1 MRFDIVLNNLCGLA
15 ATTGKITMS
24 SDGSPWR
31 PLVHVLDICEAVAC
45 TLEAP
50 KSAIHNEI
58 FNVGHD
64 ADNHQVRGI
73 AQIVASVYPN
83 CQLQFGPASADNRS
97 YRVNFAKIARQLPGF
112 ECRWNALQ
120 GAQQLRDVYAR
131 IGLDTA
137 TFGARPFTRLKRLK
151 NLTETGQVDEHLAW
165 AL

>member
-1 MRFDIVLNNLCGLA
+1 
-15 ATTGKITMS
+15 
-24 SDGSPWR
+24 
-31 PLVHVLDICEAVAC
+31 
-45 TLEAP
+45 
-50 KSAIHNEI
+50 
-58 FNVGHD
+58 
-64 ADNHQVRGI
+64 
-73 AQIVASVYPN
+73 
-83 CQLQFGPASADNRS
+83 
-97 YRVNFAKIARQLPGF
+97 LPGF